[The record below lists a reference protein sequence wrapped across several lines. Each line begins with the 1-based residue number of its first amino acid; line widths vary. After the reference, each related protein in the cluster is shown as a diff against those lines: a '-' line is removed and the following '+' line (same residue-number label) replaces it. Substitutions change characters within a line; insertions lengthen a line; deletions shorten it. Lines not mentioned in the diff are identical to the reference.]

1 MYMKRLVISL
11 LLSNLCIHPAG
22 LILAQTTVIDYSTPL
37 AVDPNVRIGK
47 LDNGLVYYIRQ
58 NRKPEKRV
66 ELRLVVNAGS
76 ILETDDQRGL
86 AHFTEHMCFNG
97 TASFPKNEL
106 INFLQ
111 KTGVEFGA
119 DINAYTGFDETVY
132 MLKLP
137 TDEEGLVEKGLQVL
151 EEWAHQVT
159 FDGKEIDKE
168 RGVIIEE
175 WRLSLG
181 AQDRM
186 MKKFLPV
193 ILKGSQY
200 AGRIPIGQ
208 AEVLET
214 FRHDTLKAFYSDWY
228 RPDLMSVVLVGDVD
242 PDWAEQRIKAHFSA
256 LLNPVPERER
266 IVFDLPGN
274 QEPLIAVTTDKEAM
288 QNVILMFWKHPKN
301 TVLNLG
307 DFKERITGE
316 LFTGMLNQRF
326 SELAQKPDC
335 PFVFAN
341 AGYGEFLARTRD
353 SYLLTAM
360 PKENQADQTLAV
372 ALAEN
377 ERVRRFGF
385 TPGEFERQKEDMLSR
400 YEQASKEFDKTESD
414 RFAAAYVDHYLN
426 RTPIPGAQKEFKY
439 LTKLLPEISLEQVNL
454 LAQQWI
460 TDSNLA
466 LVVMGPE
473 KEGSKVVTEQNVLEI
488 IRASKGEELQPYV
501 DTYREEPLVPG
512 DLHGGDVI
520 SEREISALGFSEL
533 LLSNGVRVILKSTDF
548 KNDEILVSAYSPG
561 GTSLVEDDS
570 YLSASFAA
578 TIIDQSGAGQFT
590 NVELQKKLKG
600 KNLSVSPYV
609 SDVKEG
615 FHGNT
620 VPSDLETLL
629 GLVYLYFDA
638 PRKDTTA
645 FEAFISQLENQM
657 KFMKNNPIMAFYDT
671 LFRTAFPGTKRIVIF
686 PSQEQL
692 ASVSLD
698 TAFRFYSDRF
708 ADASDFTFLFVGS
721 FSPDSITPLV
731 QKYLGSL
738 PSGQRTETW
747 RDKAPRFAPGVTD
760 ITFTRGTDPQ
770 SMVGIVMSESFP
782 WTEDNVLYLTML
794 KEILS
799 IKLVEVIREK
809 LSGVYSPQIMLN
821 YDQYP
826 RSEFMMA
833 ILFGCSPKTTEK
845 LSKAVFGE
853 IRKIR
858 KEGPTDVDLGKVR
871 AILIR
876 NRETDMEKNDFW
888 LRKIE
893 SLYFNGG
900 DPASVLQYR
909 ERVNAVTAEDLK
921 AAASLFFRP
930 DHYVRVVL
938 FPEKK

>member
-1 MYMKRLVISL
+1 
-11 LLSNLCIHPAG
+11 
-22 LILAQTTVIDYSTPL
+22 
-37 AVDPNVRIGK
+37 
-47 LDNGLVYYIRQ
+47 
-58 NRKPEKRV
+58 
-66 ELRLVVNAGS
+66 
-76 ILETDDQRGL
+76 
-86 AHFTEHMCFNG
+86 
-97 TASFPKNEL
+97 
-106 INFLQ
+106 
-111 KTGVEFGA
+111 
-119 DINAYTGFDETVY
+119 
-132 MLKLP
+132 
-137 TDEEGLVEKGLQVL
+137 
-151 EEWAHQVT
+151 
-159 FDGKEIDKE
+159 
-168 RGVIIEE
+168 
-175 WRLSLG
+175 
-181 AQDRM
+181 
-186 MKKFLPV
+186 
-193 ILKGSQY
+193 
-200 AGRIPIGQ
+200 
-208 AEVLET
+208 
-214 FRHDTLKAFYSDWY
+214 
-228 RPDLMSVVLVGDVD
+228 
-242 PDWAEQRIKAHFSA
+242 
-256 LLNPVPERER
+256 
-266 IVFDLPGN
+266 
-274 QEPLIAVTTDKEAM
+274 
-288 QNVILMFWKHPKN
+288 
-301 TVLNLG
+301 
-307 DFKERITGE
+307 
-316 LFTGMLNQRF
+316 MLNQLF
-326 SELAQKPDC
+326 SELAQKPDF

-561 GTSLVEDDS
+561 GTSIVEDDS

-638 PRKDTTA
+638 PQKDTTA

-686 PSQEQL
+686 PSHEQL

-721 FSPDSITPLV
+721 FSPD
-731 QKYLGSL
+731 
-738 PSGQRTETW
+738 
-747 RDKAPRFAPGVTD
+747 
-760 ITFTRGTDPQ
+760 
-770 SMVGIVMSESFP
+770 
-782 WTEDNVLYLTML
+782 
-794 KEILS
+794 
-799 IKLVEVIREK
+799 
-809 LSGVYSPQIMLN
+809 
-821 YDQYP
+821 
-826 RSEFMMA
+826 
-833 ILFGCSPKTTEK
+833 
-845 LSKAVFGE
+845 
-853 IRKIR
+853 
-858 KEGPTDVDLGKVR
+858 
-871 AILIR
+871 
-876 NRETDMEKNDFW
+876 
-888 LRKIE
+888 
-893 SLYFNGG
+893 
-900 DPASVLQYR
+900 
-909 ERVNAVTAEDLK
+909 
-921 AAASLFFRP
+921 
-930 DHYVRVVL
+930 
-938 FPEKK
+938 